1 MLQNQ
6 TILWHLHHRRAWD
19 LFLPI
24 IEGAETSVSAAGA
37 QAPRVTLPAPL
48 QPPSKHFN
56 DAVRNFAVNGTAN
69 RAGLSGPQIA
79 VAAAAAARAAAA
91 AALQPD
97 LPEGCAR
104 ARPFHPSQVCPRPFP
119 ASWLLMS
126 FIC

>member
-1 MLQNQ
+1 M
-6 TILWHLHHRRAWD
+6 
-19 LFLPI
+19 LPI
-24 IEGAETSVSAAGA
+24 FEGAEPSVSAGA
-37 QAPRVTLPAPL
+37 QAPGATLQAPP

-104 ARPFHPSQVCPRPFP
+104 ACAFHHSQVYLHSFP
-119 ASWLLMS
+119 ASWLVRS
-126 FIC
+126 FIRCMPLRDCI